1 MEICFRGTRGS
12 IPKPITAEIIR
23 EKVNKAIQLVRNN
36 QAHDPEQLPF
46 HLRGTYGGNTACVE
60 VRQQDEYMIFDAGTG
75 LREFGNQVMAD
86 PDKSGKVFNIFLSHP
101 HWDHIQGF
109 PFFLPAYIPGN
120 TINIYGFH
128 RNLDRIFNQQQS
140 SPIFPVS
147 LSVMQASINF
157 TRLEIGKEYDI
168 AGCRICG
175 IKQNHPGDSYGYA
188 LEKAGKKIIY
198 STDNEHW
205 DIRQESEFIKFC
217 KNADLLIMDAQY
229 SFADANF
236 QKENWGHSSNIIVT
250 ELAVAAE
257 AKKLCL
263 FHHDPNCSDKDLD
276 RILKETRE
284 YLTYFDSESD
294 LEITMAYDGLVL
306 KI

>member
-1 MEICFRGTRGS
+1 MELCFRGTRGS
-12 IPKPITAEIIR
+12 IPKPITEKTIG

-36 QAHDPEQLPF
+36 QAYDPEQLPF

-86 PDKSGKVFNIFLSHP
+86 ADKSGKVFNIFLSHP

-109 PFFLPAYIPGN
+109 PFFLPAYMPGN
-120 TINIYGFH
+120 IINIYGFH
-128 RNLDRIFNQQQS
+128 RNLDRIFDQQQS
-140 SPIFPVS
+140 SPFFPVS
-147 LSVMQASINF
+147 LSVMQAVINF
-157 TRLEIGKEYDI
+157 KQLEIGKEYDI
-168 AGCRICG
+168 AGCRISG

-188 LEKAGKKIIY
+188 LEKEGKKIIY

-205 DIRQESEFIKFC
+205 DIRQEREFIEFC

-276 RILKETRE
+276 RILQETRD